1 MAKLM
6 IQRLCEPDCEF
17 NGYIIL
23 DFPDTVAQFNMLH
36 KSNKIPKIMILRE
49 YETET
54 IYQTLSDYKLDM
66 ETGLTLYKSESINP
80 EMYAKLPTHPMYNK
94 KSIDLRL
101 EHWDRNKD

>member
-23 DFPDTVAQFNMLH
+23 DFPDTVAQFNMLQ
-36 KSNKIPKIMILRE
+36 KSNKIPRIMILRE

-54 IYQTLSDYKLDM
+54 I
-66 ETGLTLYKSESINP
+66 
-80 EMYAKLPTHPMYNK
+80 
-94 KSIDLRL
+94 
-101 EHWDRNKD
+101 